1 MWRIILVLCA
11 AAAAVDVREA
21 PAVDV
26 REARRSLEAAN
37 PFAGLQAQLDGVA
50 AYFNTSFSLAIR
62 WGSDEASTFAAAS
75 GDDDRTAHTKMTTAS
90 KFPLGS
96 ATKTWTAVAALRAN
110 ESGAIDLDGPAA
122 PHVDKL
128 LENTSLEQLYGTDA
142 ITFRELLSMR
152 AGVQDY
158 DDELFR
164 SKVFAENATDYEP
177 LAIVFDANH
186 TLLCQPGTCGAYSS
200 VGYVLAGLALADA
213 AGAATWDGF
222 DQKTAALGDRSN
234 GADFAATSFPTSG
247 SCADAGAIHE
257 YAPAFD
263 ETRRRYGFFDI
274 IDDSCLNGWA
284 MGNILTTPSDL
295 ASFWYALFRSED
307 LVSAAARRAMTAFAP
322 LTVGW
327 SVGLEYGLGAM
338 LSGYKERSGN
348 WSRFATLV
356 GHGGE
361 DYGSLA
367 EINGFNPALNFSI
380 TLAMG
385 SAVGMNCSNSVG
397 SNYGAKGQAA
407 CYVYDQVLQAIS
419 PEIPRLECGVDD
431 TRRRGR
437 RLDPSEDW
445 TCVPF

>member
-1 MWRIILVLCA
+1 ML
-11 AAAAVDVREA
+11 
-21 PAVDV
+21 
-26 REARRSLEAAN
+26 
-37 PFAGLQAQLDGVA
+37 
-50 AYFNTSFSLAIR
+50 
-62 WGSDEASTFAAAS
+62 
-75 GDDDRTAHTKMTTAS
+75 
-90 KFPLGS
+90 
-96 ATKTWTAVAALRAN
+96 
-110 ESGAIDLDGPAA
+110 
-122 PHVDKL
+122 
-128 LENTSLEQLYGTDA
+128 
-142 ITFRELLSMR
+142 
-152 AGVQDY
+152 
-158 DDELFR
+158 
-164 SKVFAENATDYEP
+164 
-177 LAIVFDANH
+177 DANH

-222 DQKTAALGDRSN
+222 DQKAAALGDRSN

-263 ETRRRYGFFDI
+263 ERRRRYGFFDI

-307 LVSAAARRAMTAFAP
+307 LVSADARRAMTAFAP

-367 EINGFNPALNFSI
+367 ELNGYNPKLNFSI

-385 SAVGMNCSNSVG
+385 SAVGMNCSNSAEA
-397 SNYGAKGQAA
+397 NFGAKGTAA
-407 CYVYDQVLQAIS
+407 CYLYDQVLQMIAAA
-419 PEIPRLECGVDD
+419 EGLDIPKLACG
-431 TRRRGR
+431 TRDATRARRG
-437 RLDPSEDW
+437 LAAGWPWPPAEW
-445 TCVPF
+445 TCVPFPGSE